1 MKSNRHWT
9 DEQKK
14 YVTENAGKLSFEE
27 MADHI
32 GKTKNAVHLFIH
44 RNRIQYKPA
53 VKVNLLKEILD
64 IAFTRAEYFKPT
76 TDFFKEIGMTQM
88 RFWSLYRGEA
98 HPTEDEYEDLKKHFG
113 VTSERIFEN
122 RQLSLFDEKNI

>member
-1 MKSNRHWT
+1 NNKIMKSNRHWT

-98 HPTEDEYEDLKKHFG
+98 HP
-113 VTSERIFEN
+113 
-122 RQLSLFDEKNI
+122 

>member
-76 TDFFKEIGMTQM
+76 TEFFKEIGMTQM
-88 RFWSLYRGEA
+88 RFWSLYRGEV
-98 HPTEDEYEDLKKHFG
+98 HPTEDEYEILKKHFNVSG
-113 VTSERIFEN
+113 ERIFEN
-122 RQLSLFDEKNI
+122 RQLNLFD